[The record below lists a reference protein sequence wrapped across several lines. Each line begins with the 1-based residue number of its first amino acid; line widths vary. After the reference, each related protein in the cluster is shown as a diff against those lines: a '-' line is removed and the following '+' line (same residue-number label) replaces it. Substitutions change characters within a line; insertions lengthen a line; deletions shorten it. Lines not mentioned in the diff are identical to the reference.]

1 MAPSRRH
8 GGRGP
13 HRGGPPLRWLWAW
26 MLVVVAVVAATWNDH
41 GMNGQHHNP
50 ILLVILLV
58 TTATVSYV
66 TLRFTRRLYRLRHAV
81 EQISLRDLT
90 ARVPVEGKDAVSAL
104 AQSFNRMVDRLDAQE
119 RVRRQFFADLAHEL
133 RHPIAILLGRLE
145 SIQDGVLPLNEE
157 QILHLHDMASG
168 LKRIVTD
175 MNELSLAEVGQL
187 SLHVAPLNVAELVG
201 QLQGNLEP
209 VAEGVGLEL
218 ISDVQGGMPAV
229 MADGDRLRQVLTNLL
244 TNAFH
249 ETASGGRV
257 TLTAKRSG
265 NQAVFEVADNGPGI
279 DPEDLPHIF
288 ERFYRAD
295 KARSRARTGSGL
307 GLAVV
312 RSIVELHGGST
323 QVTSTPGEGSCF
335 AVKLPLAESQTDTTQ

>member
-1 MAPSRRH
+1 MAPWTRYLERR
-8 GGRGP
+8 R

-26 MLVVVAVVAATWNDH
+26 MIVVVVVVIATWGDR
-41 GMNGQHHNP
+41 GVNGQHHNP
-50 ILLVILLV
+50 IVLLILLIM
-58 TTATVSYV
+58 TAIVGYV
-66 TLRFTRRLYRLRHAV
+66 TMRFTRRLYRLRGAV

-90 ARVPVEGKDAVSAL
+90 ARATIEGNDAISEL
-104 AQSFNRMVDRLDAQE
+104 ARSFNRMADRLDAQE
-119 RVRRQFFADLAHEL
+119 RVRRQFFADITHEL

-175 MNELSLAEVGQL
+175 MNELSLADVGQL
-187 SLHVAPLNVAELVG
+187 SLHVTPVNVCELLG

-209 VAEGVGLEL
+209 VAEDAGLTL
-218 ISDVQGGMPAV
+218 SFAVQDGMPPV
-229 MADGDRLRQVLTNLL
+229 MVDRDRLRQVLTNLL
-244 TNAFH
+244 TNAFR
-249 ETASGGRV
+249 ETKDGGRV
-257 TLTAKRSG
+257 SLNAAHVG
-265 NQAVFEVADNGPGI
+265 NEAIFEVVDTGSGI

-295 KARSRARTGSGL
+295 KARSRTKTGSGL

-312 RSIVELHGGST
+312 RSIVELHRGSVR
-323 QVTSTPGEGSCF
+323 VTSTPGQGSCF
-335 AVKLPLAESQTDTTQ
+335 VVTLPMSGPNGGSHP